1 MCLHGGSPISLRHP
15 HNPEDVEQ
23 SNVGGFRGDFSG
35 LVKEISTLN
44 VLLSHFI

>member
-1 MCLHGGSPISLRHP
+1 MCLHGGSPISASSP
-15 HNPEDVEQ
+15 QSEDVEQ
-23 SNVGGFRGDFSG
+23 SNVGGFQGDFSG